1 MLRAGRGV
9 GCSWEQQWVGWMARE
24 SHSTISHYTGG
35 PTMGAG
41 SVTQAPKCQC
51 GSRSTRAGDVS
62 KLSLIIQTYAHKHTM
77 AAQICL
83 PIGTSAN
90 KWKPT
95 GGEACAG
102 LRGCPTRLPLS
113 GSGKLAVGWVS
124 SCCCLPEI
132 PGKGWGKA
140 VLQRVCPLSPS
151 RKRVLGAAK
160 QSHFH
165 IH

>member
-1 MLRAGRGV
+1 MGGMDGKGIPQYYLPLHWWAHYGGRECHIGPKASV
-9 GCSWEQQWVGWMARE
+9 WKQVDKGRKHEQTLPC
-24 SHSTISHYTGG
+24 HTNICT
-35 PTMGAG
+35 
-41 SVTQAPKCQC
+41 
-51 GSRSTRAGDVS
+51 
-62 KLSLIIQTYAHKHTM
+62 QTYNGSTDF
-77 AAQICL
+77 CL

-90 KWKPT
+90 KRKPT

-124 SCCCLPEI
+124 SCCCLPKI